1 MKAAEAIS
9 WLVIRILYMAHLYG
23 CTTVL
28 YEGKPFG
35 TPDAGAFFRLVHE
48 YQVTVIS
55 TAPTAIRAIK
65 REDPDGKRLAN
76 YDLSLLQ
83 SLFLAGERSDPDNIN
98 HFHELLEVPIRVLE
112 GIVKMVGE
120 SMGRKLPDGKK
131 VIVAIGMGDFN
142 TTKSRHVMFIR
153 GYLEHDERPAYLKP
167 PPKDKNTASKR
178 KVDEGGT
185 SRGAKTLS
193 GKVLRRTIREKSA
206 SGFYQKEDGN
216 VLTNFSGPLLMA

>member
-98 HFHELLEVPIRVLE
+98 HFHELLEVPIR
-112 GIVKMVGE
+112 
-120 SMGRKLPDGKK
+120 
-131 VIVAIGMGDFN
+131 
-142 TTKSRHVMFIR
+142 

-167 PPKDKNTASKR
+167 PSKDNHAPMKR
-178 KVDEGGT
+178 KVVLPGVGRARVERLARRCENPRSYG
-185 SRGAKTLS
+185 SRLQRSRNA
-193 GKVLRRTIREKSA
+193 
-206 SGFYQKEDGN
+206 
-216 VLTNFSGPLLMA
+216 NFKRQENSNSCKL